1 LLAVIIAAY
10 AVAASFAQK
19 ANVPIHQDV
28 VALAQPK
35 VIEVLLLM
43 DPDRNGK
50 ISKKDFMNLT
60 EAVFDRLDKDKKGEL
75 DPGRF
80 RQSVRVRAPTG
91 R

>member
-1 LLAVIIAAY
+1 MTLRNPLTAMRLLAVIIADY

-43 DPDRNGK
+43 DPR
-50 ISKKDFMNLT
+50 
-60 EAVFDRLDKDKKGEL
+60 
-75 DPGRF
+75 PGTVRF
-80 RQSVRVRAPTG
+80 PRKTL
-91 R
+91 